1 MTHLHTIAKLSNEI
15 PFVDTYF
22 SISCM
27 RVFIYIC
34 AYDTSVSTLQT
45 YNHQLTP
52 LGTTYR
58 VYAVSFVA

>member
-27 RVFIYIC
+27 VCLFIYVRMIQVFLP
-34 AYDTSVSTLQT
+34 YKYTII
-45 YNHQLTP
+45 N
-52 LGTTYR
+52 
-58 VYAVSFVA
+58 